1 MAAPG
6 AVSDPI
12 ETALELRT
20 AGRLEQALEAIS
32 GPVEFS
38 TKLYNL
44 RGDLQFELCRIDEA
58 AHSYAAVIEAEP
70 GDTYAQ
76 HNLARCQLRQSRWEA
91 AAVTL
96 CKLLANDPKRD
107 QVRMRLGECLLN
119 LNRLE
124 EALACFDRCWS
135 EPVRVPALFGKAV
148 VLQQLRRFD
157 EAELTY
163 ERVLELDPTAG
174 EALSNL
180 IAMSMEVFDL
190 RRIRRYATRLLA
202 ISPQSTIALQGLA
215 LVAIER
221 REYDAAARHFS
232 RLIDWASEG
241 RVEDESDAIEYRL
254 SRAVVEG
261 LNTIRSAP
269 LASPGRS

>member
-1 MAAPG
+1 
-6 AVSDPI
+6 
-12 ETALELRT
+12 LRA
-20 AGRLEQALEAIS
+20 AGRPEQALEAIS
-32 GPVEFS
+32 GQVEFS

-70 GDTYAQ
+70 GNTYALYK
-76 HNLARCQLRQSRWEA
+76 LAQCQLRQSRWEA

-96 CKLLANDPKRD
+96 RKLLAHDPQRD

-119 LNRLE
+119 MNRLE
-124 EALACFDRCWS
+124 EALACFDQCWS
-135 EPVRVPALFGKAV
+135 GPVRVPALFGKAV

-157 EAELTY
+157 EAEITY
-163 ERVLELDPTAG
+163 ERVLELDPTTG

-190 RRIRRYATRLLA
+190 KRIQRYATRLIAL
-202 ISPQSTIALQGLA
+202 SPQSTIALQGLA

-241 RVEDESDAIEYRL
+241 QVENGSDSIEYRL
-254 SRAVVEG
+254 SRAVVER
-261 LNTIRSAP
+261 LNTIRSTP
-269 LASPGRS
+269 LAPPDGS